1 MSSRFY
7 KEPKAVKRVVI
18 TGMSAITPVGGTL
31 TECWKNLINGTSGI
45 SEITQFDASKYQ
57 TKIAGEVNNFSLSG
71 IASEKDI
78 KRLARFSQLSIK
90 AAIDALTD
98 SGLPTQFDE
107 KDAPKVG
114 CIVGVGM
121 GDLGFIHR
129 TSTVIDTKGPSRVS
143 PFFIPT
149 SIVNMAS
156 GQVAIYINAKGP
168 NYSITSACASG
179 AHSIGEASKYIRDD
193 ICDLMVVGGSE
204 SLITEVAIGGFNS
217 MKALSTRNSDPEA
230 ASRPW
235 DQERD
240 GFVMSEGCGMM
251 VLESLE
257 RASQRGAKVYA
268 ELTGYG
274 ASCDS
279 SHITT
284 PHSEGIGASLAMV
297 NAMEDAG
304 VNSEDIGY
312 INAHGT
318 STPVGDKVE
327 TLAIKKAFRE
337 PKNLMI
343 SSTKS
348 MTGHMLGAAGA
359 AESVFTAMSIYTGVI
374 PPTINLEYPSLDCD
388 LDYTPIVARESEIK
402 HAMNNSF
409 GFGGTNACLVFSKL

>member
-7 KEPKAVKRVVI
+7 KEPKAVKRVVV
-18 TGMSAITPVGGTL
+18 TGMSTITPVGGTL
-31 TECWKNLINGTSGI
+31 DESWKGLINGTSGI
-45 SEITQFDASKYQ
+45 KEITQFDASRFQ
-57 TKIAGEVNNFSLSG
+57 TKIAGEVDNFSLSG
-71 IASEKDI
+71 VIPDKSI
-78 KRLARFSQLSIK
+78 KRLARFSQFSIK
-90 AAIDALTD
+90 AARDALTD
-98 SGLPTQFDE
+98 SGLPTRFD
-107 KDAPKVG
+107 DDLANRTG
-114 CIVGVGM
+114 CIIGVGM
-121 GDLGFIHR
+121 GDLGFIHK
-129 TSTVIDTKGPSRVS
+129 TSTIVDTKGPSRIS

-149 SIVNMAS
+149 TIVNMAS
-156 GQVAIYINAKGP
+156 GQVAIFINAKGP

-179 AHSIGEASKYIRDD
+179 AHSIGEAAKYIKDD
-193 ICDLMVVGGSE
+193 ICDIMVVGGSE

-217 MKALSTRNSDPEA
+217 MKALSIRNSEPET

-235 DQERD
+235 DEERD
-240 GFVMSEGCGMM
+240 GFVMSEGCGIM
-251 VLESLE
+251 VLESFE
-257 RASQRGAKVYA
+257 QASKRGAKIYC

-284 PHSEGIGASLAMV
+284 PHNEGKGASIAML
-297 NAMEDAG
+297 NAMKDAN
-304 VNSEDIGY
+304 VNPEDIDY

-318 STPVGDKVE
+318 STPIGDSVE
-327 TLAIKKAFRE
+327 TLAIKKTFPN
-337 PKNLMI
+337 PKDIMI

-359 AESVFTAMSIYTGVI
+359 CEGIFTAMSIYKGVI
-374 PPTINLEYPSLDCD
+374 PPTINLEYPSKDCD